1 MVIIRISIDILFRKL
16 STNNDITDL
25 STLHVQLWRYSPC
38 TSKAVFLLGHK
49 TPRSTSRECKP
60 DICPSSCCGTLAPRP
75 ALARG
80 LALAHPR
87 SLPHGT
93 WPHDAGIR
101 VTRVEDISQLLCG
114 TITIS
119 ATGEAARVQ
128 PPPWHASPTR
138 TLSTV

>member
-1 MVIIRISIDILFRKL
+1 ME
-16 STNNDITDL
+16 
-25 STLHVQLWRYSPC
+25 HAP
-38 TSKAVFLLGHK
+38 
-49 TPRSTSRECKP
+49 
-60 DICPSSCCGTLAPRP
+60 APRP

-80 LALAHPR
+80 LELAHPY

-93 WPHDAGIR
+93 WPHPHDAGIR

-128 PPPWHASPTR
+128 APPWHASLTR
-138 TLSTV
+138 TLPLLTVSIELGILKEKL